1 MRERKSA
8 RLLVINPSRKVLLFR
23 FLHKEGALAGD
34 DYWATPGGGLEGGE
48 TFQLAAVRELHEETG
63 IRVGTV
69 GEPVADRRF
78 PMQLPSGEWVT
89 SVEQYFVVHAPD
101 QPLSRA
107 GWTSSEAQVMAD
119 HRWWSAHDLRST
131 EAIVWPESLVE
142 MLEEAGV
149 FEPSL

>member
-8 RLLVINPSRKVLLFR
+8 RLLVISPSRKVLLFR

-34 DYWATPGGGLEGGE
+34 DYWATPGGGLEGTE
-48 TFQLAAVRELHEETG
+48 TFQLAAIRELHEETG

-69 GEPVADRRF
+69 GEPVAGRRF

-107 GWTSSEAQVMAD
+107 GWTSSEVQVMAD
-119 HRWWSAHDLRST
+119 HHWWSVDDLRST
-131 EAIVWPESLVE
+131 EATVWPESLVH

>member
-8 RLLVINPSRKVLLFR
+8 RLLVISPSRKVLLFR

-69 GEPVADRRF
+69 GEPVAGRRF

-101 QPLSRA
+101 QLLSRA
-107 GWTSSEAQVMAD
+107 GWTSSEVQVMAD
-119 HRWWSAHDLRST
+119 HHWWSVDDLRST
-131 EAIVWPESLVE
+131 EATVWPESLVH

>member
-34 DYWATPGGGLEGGE
+34 DYWATPGGGLEGDE
-48 TFQLAAVRELHEETG
+48 TFQVAAIRELHEETG
-63 IRVGTV
+63 IQVCAV
-69 GEPVADRRF
+69 GEPVAGRRF

-107 GWTSSEAQVMAD
+107 GWTLAEAQVMAD
-119 HRWWSAHDLRST
+119 HHWWSADDLRST
-131 EAIVWPESLVE
+131 EAIVWPEALVE